1 MDVKTIFLNGNLD
14 AEIYMN
20 QAKGFCDDTH
30 SHLFCKLMKSIY
42 RLKQG
47 SRQWYIKF
55 YNFIVSYSFIKNIID
70 QCIYL
75 KINGSKYNFFVLY
88 VDDILLASND
98 LGLLHDIKQF
108 ILKTLIRKSLILV
121 VKSLMSLALR
131 FIETSLKWY

>member
-14 AEIYMN
+14 EEIYMN

-42 RLKQG
+42 GLKQG
-47 SRQWYIKF
+47 SQQWYIKF
-55 YNFIVSYSFIKNIID
+55 YNVIVSYSLIKNIID

-75 KINGSKYNFFVLY
+75 KISGSKYNFFVLY

-108 ILKTLIRKSLILV
+108 ILKTLIRKSLILG

-131 FIETSLKWY
+131 FTETSLKWY

>member
-20 QAKGFCDDTH
+20 QAKGFYDDTH

-70 QCIYL
+70 HCIYL
-75 KINGSKYNFFVLY
+75 KISGSKYNFFVLY

-131 FIETSLKWY
+131 FTETSLKWY